1 LIQADCLRWLEN
13 ADEQFDL
20 IFIDP
25 PTFSN
30 SKRMEDS
37 FDVQRDH
44 LKLMEHLKRLLA
56 AGGTLVFSN
65 NKRGF
70 KMDMEGMAELG
81 LEAENITA
89 RSQSP
94 DFSRNKHIHNCWL
107 IRHKA

>member
-1 LIQADCLRWLEN
+1 
-13 ADEQFDL
+13 
-20 IFIDP
+20 
-25 PTFSN
+25 
-30 SKRMEDS
+30 
-37 FDVQRDH
+37 RDH